1 MHDLRFVWR
10 LVAIAFLLLIGAGI
24 AAGEEDPDLAVRT
37 NAASAINYVRQSEI
51 EAFADVS
58 PSNCILLLTDGED
71 IKSVSKM
78 RIDRGRAA
86 KQKPDFLS
94 KRVWNGFFLEKWETR
109 RCQPILCVSASG
121 LAARIIESVA
131 TGHAHRSLGARGTSG
146 FHDNF
151 DSFGRRPAWKRLL
164 QGLDYKLMDFYFIA
178 FS

>member
-1 MHDLRFVWR
+1 MPFE
-10 LVAIAFLLLIGAGI
+10 F
-24 AAGEEDPDLAVRT
+24 
-37 NAASAINYVRQSEI
+37 
-51 EAFADVS
+51 
-58 PSNCILLLTDGED
+58 
-71 IKSVSKM
+71 
-78 RIDRGRAA
+78 
-86 KQKPDFLS
+86 
-94 KRVWNGFFLEKWETR
+94 EKWETR

-131 TGHAHRSLGARGTSG
+131 APELGARGTSG